1 MSIPA
6 QVGVPFATA
15 VTTTSLA
22 GRVGAL
28 QRDGC
33 RAEDVTHPG
42 QLEGPDMTAHRRA
55 AARSL
60 GIAFAVAALLTATII
75 APATAG
81 GRGTTNLRGTQL
93 AAGTCDDGGYAMTGS
108 LVGCWWI
115 DTFDPKY
122 SPDQSPS
129 RATGEEHF
137 EGCLGAV
144 CGTFT
149 TRYQFTA
156 KTDGPWPTSA
166 ELHGRCH
173 HPVTGG
179 TEGFA
184 GASGE
189 ISFHDVVD
197 VSPPFYPYWGNV
209 HLARGTSG
217 ATTGATTAARTLARS
232 VATAG
237 ATATTC

>member
-1 MSIPA
+1 
-6 QVGVPFATA
+6 
-15 VTTTSLA
+15 
-22 GRVGAL
+22 
-28 QRDGC
+28 
-33 RAEDVTHPG
+33 
-42 QLEGPDMTAHRRA
+42 MTIHRRA
-55 AARSL
+55 AARSP
-60 GIAFAVAALLTATII
+60 GISIAVAALLAAAIV
-75 APATAG
+75 APAAAG
-81 GRGTTNLRGTQL
+81 GRGTTNVRGTQL
-93 AAGTCDDGGYAMTGS
+93 AAGTCDNGGYAMTGS

-115 DTFDPKY
+115 DTFETKS
-122 SPDQSPS
+122 SPDKAHY

-144 CGTFT
+144 CGSFT

-197 VSPPFYPYWGNV
+197 VTPPFYPYWGNV
-209 HLARGTSG
+209 HLAKGFAS
-217 ATTGATTAARTLARS
+217 ATLTARSPMRAAATTAAD
-232 VATAG
+232 
-237 ATATTC
+237 ATTC